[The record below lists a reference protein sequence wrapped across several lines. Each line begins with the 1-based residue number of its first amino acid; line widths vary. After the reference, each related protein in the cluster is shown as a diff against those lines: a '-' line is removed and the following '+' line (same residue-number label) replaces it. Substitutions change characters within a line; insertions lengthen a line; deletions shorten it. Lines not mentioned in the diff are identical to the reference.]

1 MSSCLTNNMIIGL
14 TSIQNN
20 ENTVYH
26 FNDEECYEVDIK
38 TIITNAKKD
47 KRFHKLLGLC
57 IKYDIYLFN
66 QFNDVC
72 TLVDINNLLNQ
83 CDKKQQYLVKEL
95 GINISNL
102 SNKQTSNTWFVDID
116 NIYIEYKKKFKD
128 IEIIVYLLKNTFNDE
143 LLKELCCVKNTNN
156 NSSSVS
162 QSISN
167 GKTKKTK
174 VSDKN
179 EKTKYI
185 AVYSN

>member
-1 MSSCLTNNMIIGL
+1 MSNCLTNNMIIGL

-20 ENTVYH
+20 ENINYQS
-26 FNDEECYEVDIK
+26 NDEECYEVDIK
-38 TIITNAKKD
+38 TIIFNAKKD

-83 CDKKQQYLVKEL
+83 CDKKQQHLVKEL

-128 IEIIVYLLKNTFNDE
+128 IEIIVYLLKNTFNDD
-143 LLKELCCVKNTNN
+143 LLKELCCVKNTTS
-156 NSSSVS
+156 NSSSISVS
-162 QSISN
+162 NS
-167 GKTKKTK
+167 KVKKNKIT
-174 VSDKN
+174 DKN

>member
-20 ENTVYH
+20 ENGNYH
-26 FNDEECYEVDIK
+26 SNDEECYEVDIK
-38 TIITNAKKD
+38 TIIANAKKD

-66 QFNDVC
+66 QYNDVC

-83 CDKKQQYLVKEL
+83 CDKKQQHLVKEL

-102 SNKQTSNTWFVDID
+102 SNKQTSNSWFVDID

-128 IEIIVYLLKNTFNDE
+128 IEIIIYLLKNTFNDE
-143 LLKELCCVKNTNN
+143 LLKDLCCIKNTTS

-162 QSISN
+162 ITN
-167 GKTKKTK
+167 GKIKKTK
-174 VSDKN
+174 ISDKN